1 MTVLYKLARE
11 QLSKQHHYD
20 FGLRALKSV
29 LVMAGELKRGSPELR
44 EVGATCM
51 KFCGFSFG
59 SRVFDQCWAGGDGEQ
74 SSQGKGF
81 ILSCHF
87 TEVSDLRLGSYSLYY
102 FLLPWRV
109 TIRSSSRS
117 SWHQHLWC
125 FSDNNQST
133 IAGWWGGGGGR
144 KRNSWGS
151 MNIRF
156 SLLAIKAREAVMFLS
171 HRTYSFLKSSVC
183 AALWAAG
190 LCVSLENV
198 LAVLYVSY
206 LV

>member
-1 MTVLYKLARE
+1 MSWCSGAFRAFSSFIFHYLLSPKTLAKKMTVLYKLARE

-133 IAGWWGGGGGR
+133 IAGWWGGGDGV
-144 KRNSWGS
+144 NEILEEAWISV
-151 MNIRF
+151 F
-156 SLLAIKAREAVMFLS
+156 PSLQ
-171 HRTYSFLKSSVC
+171 
-183 AALWAAG
+183 
-190 LCVSLENV
+190 
-198 LAVLYVSY
+198 
-206 LV
+206 